1 MKKSN
6 KSEYGILLT
15 ELIRINGISQQSF
28 YNELGIGKPYIYDIV
43 SGKANPP
50 PPVTQ
55 LKILRI
61 LKPNDKNKK
70 LLLEIAANERNEMPA
85 DILIYL
91 KKYPKTI
98 DEIRNSKNYIKF
110 MDKGEI

>member
-1 MKKSN
+1 MGKGN
-6 KSEYGILLT
+6 KSEYGNLLT
-15 ELIRINGISQQSF
+15 ELIRANGISQQNF
-28 YNELGIGKPYIYDIV
+28 YNKLGIRKPYFYDIV

-70 LLLEIAANERNEMPA
+70 LLLQIAAKERNEMPA
-85 DILIYL
+85 DILLYL
-91 KKYPKTI
+91 EKYPKTI
-98 DEIRNSKNYIKF
+98 DKIRNSKNYIEF
-110 MDKGEI
+110 IDKGEI